1 MVWFHDLNS
10 DVQNAIKWFAAE
22 FKYLKELKEELEKL
36 KRDTTPSEQ
45 EKDYKRIR
53 HTWYYI
59 GRCERR
65 AERKVQVV
73 IEDLKKAIQTNPN
86 LVTLEKQIE
95 ISSEKLLKAFSFYT
109 GDFKNKLVNILVD
122 IKIRKEKSGDKA
134 QAAEMSMKQ
143 LATEAEQYIDTLIVW
158 VGGLEASLEQLGK
171 NQTGETVTSL
181 SNLKGWIDNE
191 IKEIAKPIS
200 GRAEPLILD
209 LKNSVNIL
217 SEEEQS
223 CKLFL
228 FIDTYAVRRLLNFS
242 HKITSSQF
250 YAQYQNEIKS
260 GEFSKTVNES
270 QLPEFLFQYL
280 SIRLEG
286 YSKLKKVRKYIAK
299 HLSKRYE
306 VGRGNI
312 SEEFWELF
320 KFVGGY
326 SGGLELVS
334 ILQNACSVLLSDY
347 LNLKNRREIWR
358 LHNQA
363 REEMEALTET
373 SDDDKFIEF
382 LKTSKLHFDPSQSS
396 FYQQI
401 MDNRKFFYKLIELL
415 KRAYTNDFDKLFNN
429 IFIKWAEKTKT
440 IEFKLVLEFVIRIP
454 GKSFEYFNDHYGNKD
469 FDYLI
474 YQKFLFNS
482 TMPLLFKVMKYWDY
496 SDYPG
501 HGGAGEHKLRNDT
514 LFDILSVF
522 SLCNISESDAILI
535 LEYLYKQVGENKQ
548 YMRAMAKVFQPVD
561 YRNQSTQEKVV
572 QFTKQYSSLLLV
584 LMRNT
589 PKMFRAV
596 VELLDSFITLELNLK
611 GEFTLILLHLSRIS
625 IAISKKDLRST
636 EQDLLALFNIAADKK
651 DTSQYEKKIRSF
663 KDQLKN
669 LKDEMYLR
677 QLRSLEKA
685 MDILAEMVLGFVY
698 SRRNN
703 SLEQLWKTF
712 TDEPYNLKLVDKYG
726 DDMIF
731 LLMIIKRIKYEFRGD
746 WGTLMVKLIMDHVA
760 RGDFYPENTSD
771 KRFPLSIPQ
780 NWAYLSNLSARGI
793 NTDVWA
799 SKKYIKSKIPYLA
812 GNNTCYCTISIER
825 EFFKILKM
833 GEGANGSCLAR
844 FGEHFGESVRYAVPV
859 NHVVAFAHDG
869 KNLLGRCVFYI
880 SPKGEIGRM
889 QTWHNIRGVYLDNAF
904 DSFGKEFAKDCN
916 AQCVNGLKEE
926 EIDKLEMWS
935 EGKSHIVK
943 WIDEQ
948 DDIKKAA

>member
-1 MVWFHDLNS
+1 
-10 DVQNAIKWFAAE
+10 
-22 FKYLKELKEELEKL
+22 
-36 KRDTTPSEQ
+36 
-45 EKDYKRIR
+45 
-53 HTWYYI
+53 
-59 GRCERR
+59 
-65 AERKVQVV
+65 
-73 IEDLKKAIQTNPN
+73 
-86 LVTLEKQIE
+86 
-95 ISSEKLLKAFSFYT
+95 
-109 GDFKNKLVNILVD
+109 
-122 IKIRKEKSGDKA
+122 
-134 QAAEMSMKQ
+134 
-143 LATEAEQYIDTLIVW
+143 
-158 VGGLEASLEQLGK
+158 
-171 NQTGETVTSL
+171 
-181 SNLKGWIDNE
+181 
-191 IKEIAKPIS
+191 
-200 GRAEPLILD
+200 
-209 LKNSVNIL
+209 
-217 SEEEQS
+217 
-223 CKLFL
+223 
-228 FIDTYAVRRLLNFS
+228 
-242 HKITSSQF
+242 
-250 YAQYQNEIKS
+250 
-260 GEFSKTVNES
+260 
-270 QLPEFLFQYL
+270 
-280 SIRLEG
+280 
-286 YSKLKKVRKYIAK
+286 
-299 HLSKRYE
+299 
-306 VGRGNI
+306 
-312 SEEFWELF
+312 
-320 KFVGGY
+320 
-326 SGGLELVS
+326 
-334 ILQNACSVLLSDY
+334 
-347 LNLKNRREIWR
+347 
-358 LHNQA
+358 
-363 REEMEALTET
+363 
-373 SDDDKFIEF
+373 
-382 LKTSKLHFDPSQSS
+382 
-396 FYQQI
+396 
-401 MDNRKFFYKLIELL
+401 
-415 KRAYTNDFDKLFNN
+415 
-429 IFIKWAEKTKT
+429 
-440 IEFKLVLEFVIRIP
+440 
-454 GKSFEYFNDHYGNKD
+454 
-469 FDYLI
+469 
-474 YQKFLFNS
+474 
-482 TMPLLFKVMKYWDY
+482 
-496 SDYPG
+496 
-501 HGGAGEHKLRNDT
+501 
-514 LFDILSVF
+514 
-522 SLCNISESDAILI
+522 
-535 LEYLYKQVGENKQ
+535 
-548 YMRAMAKVFQPVD
+548 MAKVFQPVD